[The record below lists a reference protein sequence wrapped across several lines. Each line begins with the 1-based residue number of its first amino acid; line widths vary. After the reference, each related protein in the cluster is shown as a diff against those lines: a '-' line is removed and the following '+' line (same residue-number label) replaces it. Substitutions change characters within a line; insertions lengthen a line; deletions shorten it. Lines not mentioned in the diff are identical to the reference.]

1 MGFRAV
7 DHSVNIIGIRKND
20 VNYAM
25 CCAWAMMVDYDK
37 LMCLLGSQS
46 DTGNNICKGDII
58 GFTSLNKNQ
67 IDVAYKLGDN
77 HSSEVNKLDGV
88 KSCSVNLLANLMDV
102 EFDESKC
109 SINIIEKA
117 VSNAG
122 YKAYIKGQN
131 KNTEEKALSESPLF
145 IKRLAETTPAPA
157 EAAKNTKNAA
167 EAAIPPNKRQGF
179 TK

>member
-7 DHSVNIIGIRKND
+7 DHSVNIIGVRKND

-67 IDVAYKLGDN
+67 SDVAYKLGDN
-77 HSSEVNKLDGV
+77 HSSETDKLDGV
-88 KSCSVNLLANLMDV
+88 DYELNGSAILINGGKTVLVCEVLDILKLEGIEEDNCIYLKIINSNENEG
-102 EFDESKC
+102 EFLHMSDLC
-109 SINIIEKA
+109 
-117 VSNAG
+117 
-122 YKAYIKGQN
+122 
-131 KNTEEKALSESPLF
+131 
-145 IKRLAETTPAPA
+145 
-157 EAAKNTKNAA
+157 
-167 EAAIPPNKRQGF
+167 
-179 TK
+179 

>member
-88 KSCSVNLLANLMDV
+88 DYELNGSAIL
-102 EFDESKC
+102 
-109 SINIIEKA
+109 INGGKTVLVCEVVDILKLEGIEEDNCIYLKIIEKKENEGDFLHM
-117 VSNAG
+117 SD
-122 YKAYIKGQN
+122 
-131 KNTEEKALSESPLF
+131 LC
-145 IKRLAETTPAPA
+145 
-157 EAAKNTKNAA
+157 
-167 EAAIPPNKRQGF
+167 
-179 TK
+179 

>member
-88 KSCSVNLLANLMDV
+88 DYELNGSAIL
-102 EFDESKC
+102 
-109 SINIIEKA
+109 INGGKTVLVCEVVDILKLEGIEEDNCIYLKIIEKKE
-117 VSNAG
+117 N
-122 YKAYIKGQN
+122 
-131 KNTEEKALSESPLF
+131 
-145 IKRLAETTPAPA
+145 
-157 EAAKNTKNAA
+157 EAD
-167 EAAIPPNKRQGF
+167 F
-179 TK
+179 LHMSDLC